1 MNELEQKNRAFIAV
15 YDPDL
20 ARSWARLQVR
30 ALTPEPARKGGQTV
44 AINGSYVHSR
54 YDPAKEAAKACEGD
68 TKPVHLHLGLGL
80 GHFLA
85 ADPVATGERVVVF
98 EPIAALF
105 QTAASHIDF
114 SELLPAKNARVAL
127 DEEHLNLIL
136 REMGLRRPDQLKI
149 IWSPFH
155 QKQVAQMATWLPQFL
170 AELFRDVT
178 ISRKTLAKLMPTF
191 TRSTLHSLPYS
202 YDKPPIDR
210 LAGCFAGMAAVVVA
224 PGPSLERNLI
234 ALRPY
239 REHCLV
245 FAVARTMRLL
255 ERYGIEPDFLV
266 HNEAQDFYSAIHGC
280 RNFVRTVF
288 LLADQAHHK
297 FYRAA
302 ATETFVFFNPTNL
315 VWQWLEQK
323 GLTQPRQFLETGG
336 SVANEAFSAA
346 LLLGCRAVALLGQD
360 LAVGKTF
367 YADAEI
373 NRRFEHGKE
382 DEAWVAGY
390 YGGQVKT
397 MANYY
402 HFLKWYQNRLNRLRR
417 EACPTTLVNATEGG
431 AHLKGFQHQPLHHF
445 LATYATQPRQDV
457 AARCSAAATNHRPP
471 SRQAMAAALLGALA
485 QVEVVRD
492 LCAQYAPFQQQIS
505 NLLQQPTAEGLQQLN
520 AYVQTLDQFS
530 RATGEVVQ
538 ARLPLLNGFIQ
549 KELQENI
556 RETEPEETA
565 AGPEEE
571 LRALLAGL
579 KDDVTHLT
587 TTYGHIAAG
596 CDRLEPELQWLT
608 RRFSQ
613 T

>member
-1 MNELEQKNRAFIAV
+1 MAV

-20 ARSWARLQVR
+20 TRSWARLQAR
-30 ALTPEPARKGGQTV
+30 PLTPEPARKGGLTV
-44 AINGSYVHSR
+44 AINNQFVHSR
-54 YDPAKEAAKACEGD
+54 YDPAKEAAKLTEGD
-68 TKPVHLHLGLGL
+68 PKPVHLHLGLGL

-85 ADPVATGERVVVF
+85 ADPVNADERVVVF
-98 EPIAALF
+98 EPIAELF
-105 QTAASHIDF
+105 LTAAAHVDF
-114 SELLPAKNARVAL
+114 STLLPAKNARLTL
-127 DEEHLNLIL
+127 DEEHLNLVL
-136 REMGLRRPDQLKI
+136 REMGLRHPDQLKI
-149 IWSPFH
+149 VWSPFH
-155 QKQVAQMATWLPQFL
+155 QKQVTQMATWLPQFL

-191 TRSTLHSLPYS
+191 TRSTLRSLPYS
-202 YDKPPIDR
+202 FDKPPIDQ
-210 LAGCFAGMAAVVVA
+210 LAGRFSGMAAVVVA

-239 REHCLV
+239 RAHCLI

-255 ERYGIEPDFLV
+255 ERYGLEPDFLV

-280 RNFVRTVF
+280 RNMTGTVF
-288 LLADQAHHK
+288 LLADQAHNK

-302 ATETFVFFNPTNL
+302 KTGTFVFYNPTNL
-315 VWQWLEQK
+315 VWQWLEQQ
-323 GLTQPRQFLETGG
+323 GLIPAREFLETGG

-373 NRRFEHGKE
+373 NRRFAHGKE

-417 EACPTTLVNATEGG
+417 EGNPTILVNATEGG
-431 AHLKGFQHQPLHHF
+431 AHLKGFQHLPLQQF
-445 LATYATQPRQDV
+445 LATYATLAKQDV
-457 AARCSAAATNHRPP
+457 KRTCQLAAVTHRPP
-471 SRQAMAAALLGALA
+471 THAAMATALHGALS
-485 QVEVVRD
+485 QVAVVRN
-492 LCAQYAPFQQQIS
+492 LCAQYAPFQQKIAH
-505 NLLQQPTAEGLQQLN
+505 LLDRPSAEGLQQLN

-549 KELQENI
+549 KELQDNI
-556 RETEPEETA
+556 REPETA
-565 AGPEEE
+565 TPAANPEEE
-571 LRALLAGL
+571 LRALLASL
-579 KDDVTHLT
+579 SEDVKHLT
-587 TTYGHIAAG
+587 ITYGHIAAG
-596 CDRLEPELQWLT
+596 CDRLAPELQQLAA
-608 RRFSQ
+608 RFDRAAAEA
-613 T
+613 TG